1 MTAQDIKVNRDL
13 ENDVLYVLKSCE
25 QDTKAVTNLIIN
37 PNITMRLNR
46 QKKQIVGFTI
56 HSFSTTCAEWND
68 LKPYQL
74 MEEFDRI
81 LQVLNDPAAREL
93 TKTASG
99 AVPA

>member
-1 MTAQDIKVNRDL
+1 MTAQEIKVNRDL

-37 PNITMRLNR
+37 PNITMRINR

-74 MEEFDRI
+74 MEEFNRV
-81 LQVLNDPAAREL
+81 LQMLNNPAALEL
-93 TKTASG
+93 TKTASE